1 MTLHNRR
8 RARPGEGGFTL
19 IEMIVVVLILSL
31 VGAIMVGRGPFHS
44 VTLDL
49 RGAARQV
56 ASAMREAR
64 MQAIYSGT
72 TLLFTLD
79 AAHLDYGLQPG
90 PRQTL
95 PAGVSIAAGPARFTF
110 YPDGSAAGPA
120 TALVESGR
128 HVILRVNWLT
138 GAVGV
143 EGP

>member
-1 MTLHNRR
+1 
-8 RARPGEGGFTL
+8 
-19 IEMIVVVLILSL
+19 MIVVVLILSL

-49 RGAARQV
+49 QGAARQV

-79 AAHLDYGLQPG
+79 AAHRDYGLQPG
-90 PRQTL
+90 PRHPL
-95 PAGVSIAAGPARFTF
+95 PAGVSIAGPARFLF

-120 TALVESGR
+120 TALVEGGR
-128 HVILRVNWLT
+128 QVILRVNWLT

>member
-1 MTLHNRR
+1 MHNRR
-8 RARPGEGGFTL
+8 PARPGEGGFTL

-49 RGAARQV
+49 HGAARQV

-72 TLLFTLD
+72 TLPFTLD
-79 AAHLDYGLQPG
+79 AAHRDYGQQPG
-90 PRQTL
+90 LRHSL
-95 PAGVSIAAGPARFTF
+95 PAGVSIAGPARFLF
-110 YPDGSAAGPA
+110 YPDGSAAGP
-120 TALVESGR
+120 TAALAEGGR